1 MAQQERSDLQSVD
14 AELGLDEAIR
24 ALLPAAR
31 KIELEPDALL
41 VRQGE
46 KADTAFFL
54 EKGSVLV
61 YAETAYGATPLATLQ
76 APRLIGEIGA
86 FAGLPRTASIKA
98 STHARLFEIGRAQL
112 VELGVRSPKI
122 LLAVV
127 EQLGRQI
134 ASVNEALSLY
144 SDALAALE
152 KREFDSRIL
161 QDLDNPPH
169 ALAAFATAF
178 RRFANEIVVKRRQ
191 QDEMASAA
199 LIQQSFLPKETAL
212 NKARRD
218 IEIAGKIRPTREI
231 GGDFYDFFRIADDR
245 LALAIGDV
253 CGKGTPASLFASIVV
268 TLLRTIGRDHQD
280 VAEAVNRANRLL
292 CEENEAAM
300 FATVFFGVLDLRSG
314 EMHYANCGHVAP
326 VHLTAQ
332 GEARRLAPTG
342 LPLAIDADRVSR
354 TATCRLEPG
363 DKLILITDGVTEAMN
378 AANEEFGDARFVN
391 AVQRLAHMPPAQ
403 LLPALVAAV
412 DEFAQGVEQ
421 ADDIGCLIIERKLG
435 VA

>member
-1 MAQQERSDLQSVD
+1 MAQQERSDLQSLG
-14 AELGLDEAIR
+14 AELGLNEAIR

-31 KIELEPDALL
+31 KFELEPDAVL

-46 KADTAFFL
+46 RADTAFFL
-54 EKGSVLV
+54 DEGSMLV

-76 APRLIGEIGA
+76 APRLIGEIGV
-86 FAGLPRTASIKA
+86 FAGLLRTASIKA
-98 STHARLFEIGRAQL
+98 STHVRLFEIGRAQL
-112 VELGVRSPKI
+112 LELGVKSPKL
-122 LLAVV
+122 LLAAV

-134 ASVNEALSLY
+134 ASVNEALALY
-144 SDALAALE
+144 SNALAALG
-152 KREFDSRIL
+152 KQEFDSGIL
-161 QDLDNPPH
+161 QDLDNPPP

-178 RRFANEIVVKRRQ
+178 HRFANEIVVKRRQ

-199 LIQQSFLPKETAL
+199 LIQQSLLPKETAL

-231 GGDFYDFFRIADDR
+231 GGDFYDFFRIADNR

-268 TLLRTIGRDHQD
+268 TLLRTIGRDQQD

-300 FATVFFGVLDLRSG
+300 FATVFFGVLDLCSG
-314 EMHYANCGHVAP
+314 EILYANCGHVAP
-326 VHLTAQ
+326 VHLSAQ
-332 GEARRLAPTG
+332 GEVRRLGPTG
-342 LPLAIDADRVSR
+342 LPLAIDADRLSR
-354 TATCRLEPG
+354 TAACRLEPG

-378 AANEEFGDARFVN
+378 AAKEEFGDARFVN
-391 AVQRLAHMPPAQ
+391 VVMKAAHMPPSQ
-403 LLPALVAAV
+403 LLTALVAAV

-421 ADDIGCLIIERKLG
+421 ADDIGCLIIERKPGG
-435 VA
+435 V